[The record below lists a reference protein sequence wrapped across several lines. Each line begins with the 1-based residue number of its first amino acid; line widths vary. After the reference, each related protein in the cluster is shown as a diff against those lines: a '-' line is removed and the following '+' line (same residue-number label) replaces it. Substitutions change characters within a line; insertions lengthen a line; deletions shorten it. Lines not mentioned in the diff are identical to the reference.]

1 VWRAGV
7 AALCA
12 ARDEVEAQEKETA
25 K

>member
-1 VWRAGV
+1 V
-7 AALCA
+7 AAFIA